1 MWENSIFRLRR
12 APGLFR
18 VICVIFCLQVL
29 SSAPA
34 SIKKFVWTCPLLF
47 FAATGTPSSRA
58 TCLPSLNLLRGRCAF
73 ETNGVFGTKL
83 IERSSAESFFP
94 RKTAASR
101 GSVVEH
107 GSKESLTCHTKRRT
121 EVQPFRACC
130 KLLQQDQGHMLP
142 PSELGPNR
150 CLLPSFRFQVATV
163 DMVCAVDVENNI
175 STQQKNLECSTSTN
189 RIIAR
194 TVRIVIAG

>member
-34 SIKKFVWTCPLLF
+34 SIEKFVWTCPLLF

-107 GSKESLTCHTKRRT
+107 GSNESLTCHTKRRT

-130 KLLQQDQGHMLP
+130 KLLQQDQGHMLHITRARAQP
-142 PSELGPNR
+142 
-150 CLLPSFRFQVATV
+150 LPAPKFQVATV